1 MKKRSKLQWVGLT
14 LTSLGMA
21 LSGGSA
27 LAEVS
32 VKTKGGLTVVNTDNS
47 KYWFKIGGRLHVDQ
61 TFFSANSDEKKT
73 DFPSSANIRR
83 AWVSL
88 NGGVG
93 DCLAYL
99 LNMDFRGYANRS
111 VVFQDAYLAYKYR
124 GFSTCSEERDAYS
137 SVAIGQFGLPFG
149 LENWGD
155 TNDLMFLEPSL
166 MTSTFS
172 WIPEAGLYTT
182 SANAAVA
189 SPAIAATTAA
199 YYAVPQSAGVRGLG
213 IYADLPLY
221 DMFTVAASVTAPP
234 ANSFTTGNPK
244 ASDRMT
250 VSARITF
257 SPVHREGSAYH
268 FGVATRQQSLNQFA
282 GGANIA
288 DGILSTTPEA
298 VGRTLNAGQ
307 SNTASLV
314 NTGFMNT
321 RNMKFWGLEAAG
333 LWGPFI
339 AQAEWNKAHVNR
351 QAAQSVSFNGW
362 HIQAGYM
369 LTGESRH
376 YDWRKGTFSA
386 PKPCS
391 PCGAW
396 EVAARYSYVN
406 LNDKDVFGGSEH
418 NATLGL
424 NWFYNRNVTV
434 KANYVRARINPIG
447 AVAGRIPAATPGVR
461 RLDIFA
467 LRLQV
472 AF

>member
-21 LSGGSA
+21 LSGGTA
-27 LAEVS
+27 LADVS
-32 VKTKGGLTVVNTDNS
+32 VKTRGGLTVVNTQNS
-47 KYWFKIGGRLHVDQ
+47 TYWFKIGGRLHIDQ
-61 TFFSANSDEKKT
+61 TFFSADSDEKQT

-99 LNMDFRGYANRS
+99 MTMDFRGYTNRS
-111 VVFQDAYLAYKYR
+111 VVFQDAYLSYR
-124 GFSTCSEERDAYS
+124 GFGCNST
-137 SVAIGQFGLPFG
+137 VAIGQFGLPFG
-149 LENWGD
+149 LENWGS

-172 WIPEAGLYTT
+172 WIPEAGLYTN
-182 SANAAVA
+182 SAGAAVTL
-189 SPAIAATTAA
+189 PATAGVSA
-199 YYAVPQSAGVRGLG
+199 PYYAVPQSAGIRGLG
-213 IYADLPLY
+213 IYADMFFL

-234 ANSFTTGNPK
+234 ANSFTTGNTK

-250 VSARITF
+250 VSARLTF
-257 SPVHREGSAYH
+257 SPVHCNDTAYH
-268 FGVATRQQSLNQFA
+268 FGVATRQQSLNHFS
-282 GGANIA
+282 GGSNIA

-307 SNTASLV
+307 SSTASLV

-339 AQAEWNKAHVNR
+339 AQAEWNNVHVGR
-351 QAAQSVSFNGW
+351 QAAENVNFHGW
-362 HIQAGYM
+362 HVQAGYM

-376 YDWRKGTFSA
+376 YDWKKGTFSS
-386 PKPCS
+386 PRPCS

-396 EVAARYSYVN
+396 ELALRYSYVN
-406 LNDKDVFGGSEH
+406 LNKKDVYGGSE
-418 NATLGL
+418 NNVTLGV

-434 KANYVRARINPIG
+434 KANYIRAKIHPTG
-447 AVAGRIPAATPGVR
+447 TVAGVIPSATPNVR
-461 RLDIFA
+461 NLDIFA

-472 AF
+472 VF

>member
-21 LSGGSA
+21 LSGGTA
-27 LAEVS
+27 LADVS
-32 VKTKGGLTVVNTDNS
+32 VKTKGGLTVVNTSNS
-47 KYWFKIGGRLHVDQ
+47 SYWFKVGGRLHIDQ
-61 TFFSANSDEKKT
+61 TFFSANSNEKRT

-99 LNMDFRGYANRS
+99 MNMDFRGYTNRS
-111 VVFQDAYLAYKYR
+111 VYFQDAYLSYK
-124 GFSTCSEERDAYS
+124 GFGCN
-137 SVAIGQFGLPFG
+137 SVVAVGQFGLPFG

-172 WIPEAGLYTT
+172 WIPEAGLYST
-182 SANAAVA
+182 SANAAITL
-189 SPAIAATTAA
+189 PATAGVTA
-199 YYAVPQSAGVRGLG
+199 PYYAVPQSAGVRGLG
-213 IYADLPLY
+213 IYGDMPIA
-221 DMFTVAASVTAPP
+221 DMFTIAAALTVPP
-234 ANSFTTGNPK
+234 ANSVTTGNPK

-250 VSARITF
+250 LSARITF
-257 SPVHREGSAYH
+257 SPVHCDDNVYH
-268 FGVATRQQSLNQFA
+268 FGVATRQQSFNKFA

-298 VGRTLNAGQ
+298 VGRTLSGGY
-307 SNTASLV
+307 SSTASLV
-314 NTGFMNT
+314 STGFMNT

-339 AQAEWNKAHVNR
+339 AQAEWNSVHVGR
-351 QAAQSVSFNGW
+351 QAADSVSFNGW
-362 HIQAGYM
+362 HVQAGYM
-369 LTGESRH
+369 LTGESRR
-376 YDWRKGTFSA
+376 YDWKKGTFSS

-396 EVAARYSYVN
+396 ELAARYSYVN
-406 LNDKDVFGGSEH
+406 LTDKDVWGGSEH
-418 NATLGL
+418 NATLGV

-434 KANYVRARINPIG
+434 KANYIRARINPIG
-447 AVAGRIPAATPGVR
+447 TVAGVIPAEATRPGVR